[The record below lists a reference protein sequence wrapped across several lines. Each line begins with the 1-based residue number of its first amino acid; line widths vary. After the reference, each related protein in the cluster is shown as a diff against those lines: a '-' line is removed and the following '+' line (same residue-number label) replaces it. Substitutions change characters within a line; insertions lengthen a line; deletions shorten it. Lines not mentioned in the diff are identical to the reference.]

1 MALGRASRAEPLQ
14 LLCLRAAASAA
25 APWPRLGHECLVGGR
40 WAAGEREAGLR
51 APVSSGVRGWEG
63 FARRGRG
70 PGRGG
75 FGFG

>member
-25 APWPRLGHECLVGGR
+25 APWPGLGHECLVGGR